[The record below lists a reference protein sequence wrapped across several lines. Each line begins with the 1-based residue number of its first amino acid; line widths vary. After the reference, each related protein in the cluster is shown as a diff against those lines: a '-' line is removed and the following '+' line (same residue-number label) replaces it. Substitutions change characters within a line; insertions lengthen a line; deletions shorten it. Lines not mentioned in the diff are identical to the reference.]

1 MTTTAAQ
8 DEFDALFA
16 DKHRPSAHPEDR
28 ADDGDSDHSH
38 EHAAIH
44 QSRGRH
50 TSSTAAWYQNQNR
63 RDPDLEDEDDFF
75 DSTEKYDPASINIRN
90 SNMAAAATATYT
102 LPPLFSEANTG
113 PKGVIADAQSYE
125 SAKKSHYKRFSFF
138 RNPSDSI
145 NLKSKSRSPPP
156 ARRHRSASREK
167 GSTSSDDASAD
178 DVHDEEGFLAR
189 WRQSRLRQLQERQ
202 HHRGASSVSQQQQ
215 RQERSKS
222 RSKRVWG
229 TLAEVDGAGYLDAVD
244 RVLADT
250 VVVVLVADDAS
261 DVSRLVED
269 CVRVLAA
276 AHATTRFVKLGWEDA
291 EMERAGVPA
300 LLAYRGGEKFA
311 GLVPVIEEIPEEEE
325 LDVQSLEAAMK
336 RHQIL

>member
-16 DKHRPSAHPEDR
+16 DKHRSSAHPEDR
-28 ADDGDSDHSH
+28 GEEDADSDHSH
-38 EHAAIH
+38 GQPDPYA
-44 QSRGRH
+44 SRGRH
-50 TSSTAAWYQNQNR
+50 TSSTAAWYQNQSR

-75 DSTEKYDPASINIRN
+75 DNTEKHDPASISIRN
-90 SNMAAAATATYT
+90 HNNNNMAATATATYT

-138 RNPSDSI
+138 RSPSEPQH
-145 NLKSKSRSPPP
+145 SPPP
-156 ARRHRSASREK
+156 TRRNRSASREK
-167 GSTSSDDASAD
+167 GGPRHSSDDDAAAAS
-178 DVHDEEGFLAR
+178 DEEGFLAR

-202 HHRGASSVSQQQQ
+202 Q
-215 RQERSKS
+215 RTATRSKS

-229 TLAEVDGAGYLDAVD
+229 TLAEVDGAGYLDAID
-244 RVLADT
+244 RVVADT
-250 VVVVLVADDAS
+250 VVVVLIADDAS
-261 DVSRLVED
+261 EVSRLVEG

-276 AHATTRFVKLGWEDA
+276 RHATTRFVKLGWEDA

-325 LDVQSLEAAMK
+325 LDVGSLEAAMA
-336 RHQIL
+336 R